1 MGNFVDKMAIE
12 LPPGKIYSG
21 DRVMDRESGNM
32 GTGHSEFS
40 VAPTAK
46 GVGISSLT
54 SVRSTHPM

>member
-1 MGNFVDKMAIE
+1 
-12 LPPGKIYSG
+12 
-21 DRVMDRESGNM
+21 MDRESGNM

-54 SVRSTHPM
+54 SVRSYTPNVKGLDPNEPFQFKVAALRRH